1 MDLIEIVKDDRC
13 LSLVTIPPFVRELFI
28 GMRVKLPCLA
38 WFSSTWRAVKPHSFA
53 LWTLSMNVLV
63 IFLDLL
69 DTIVVPYP
77 NISRDLLNRSLLRIL
92 PDYVPVRGTV
102 PPKGSGTEFP
112 RTFDP
117 CVFFHAVLGG
127 AVVASNANNMDA
139 FPSNFD
145 EDWLGYL
152 FLQMHERLD
161 VRGTWRT
168 PFYLS
173 WNVVDYRQAVDLLQV
188 LLGLRRWLLI
198 LIIVNCQQVSYE
210 PRWLLL
216 DLFNFI
222 HFLSWGPGAL
232 AVYNNRT
239 TRAPKGHY
247 LPLTI

>member
-1 MDLIEIVKDDRC
+1 MIPENRMDYVEIVEDYRR
-13 LSLVTIPPFVRELFI
+13 LSLITIPPFVRELFI
-28 GMRVKLPCLA
+28 GMRVELPCLA
-38 WFSSTWRAVKPHSFA
+38 WFPGTWRAVKPHSFA

-77 NISRDLLNRSLLRIL
+77 NVSRDLLNRPLLCIL
-92 PDYVPVRGTV
+92 PDHVPVRRTV
-102 PPKGSGTEFP
+102 TPKGSGTEFP

-152 FLQMHERLD
+152 FLEMNERLD

-210 PRWLLL
+210 LRTLYFG
-216 DLFNFI
+216 LFL
-222 HFLSWGPGAL
+222 HFFLEAGSC
-232 AVYNNRT
+232 RC
-239 TRAPKGHY
+239 
-247 LPLTI
+247 I